1 MCAEIQHQDR
11 RKFIPTPLHPKS
23 PVPADIEIA
32 QAAELKPIRQ
42 VAEEMGLEE
51 CELELY
57 GDYKAK
63 IKLEV
68 LDRLADAPDGKYI
81 DVTAITPTPLGT
93 TMRKARAATLV
104 MTTTEAR
111 SAKSRN

>member
-23 PVPADIEIA
+23 PVPDIEIA

-57 GDYKAK
+57 GDQQGEDQA
-63 IKLEV
+63 
-68 LDRLADAPDGKYI
+68 
-81 DVTAITPTPLGT
+81 
-93 TMRKARAATLV
+93 
-104 MTTTEAR
+104 
-111 SAKSRN
+111 

>member
-68 LDRLADAPDGKYI
+68 LDRLADAPDGIYRR
-81 DVTAITPTPLGT
+81 PPSRPLRGEG
-93 TMRKARAATLV
+93 K
-104 MTTTEAR
+104 TTTTVAARR
-111 SAKSRN
+111 SARIWASACY